1 MNKLDKEIREMAK
14 QYKGPENAGYEARI
28 DHLLERIKGTQANSE
43 GKKVSMFYP
52 SKAGFA
58 ACVLCA
64 ALLIGVPVA
73 AKVNSVVTERMQEM
87 SRKEQKKIE
96 EANDYKNMTREHDT
110 EGLAFSRELSGEETQ
125 RFDELW
131 NKYEEEGLFPDGE
144 LKMVDKLEGDEEISS
159 LVYETWNREIFLPAS
174 ELTDEEM
181 LQIIDFEHKSAYV
194 VENSEG
200 SKKAR
205 AAQAEFNENPNPGEN
220 DLSKDE
226 AVAKAS
232 AYLKAMYDVDA
243 DGMDK
248 SAEFGIGF
256 CSTLDNGQYGE
267 WDVEFKGS
275 DGWSYVVAVS
285 RQTGKIAN
293 IHLYKEEAFVGGF
306 GGSPAPINE
315 RIYTP
320 VYEKAKSILNSMYP
334 DIEITDGSVLYGKG
348 EDGYTR
354 NRFLEIVFF
363 TKDSYQYT
371 FQYALDDEV
380 FSYLLVYDE
389 SNYDGWVNCLL
400 DSCNVIKIE

>member
-1 MNKLDKEIREMAK
+1 MNKLDKEIRKMAK
-14 QYKGPENAGYEARI
+14 QCKAPENAGYEARI
-28 DHLLERIKGTQANSE
+28 DHLLEGINGTQANSE

-58 ACVLCA
+58 ACVLGV

-73 AKVNSVVTERMQEM
+73 AKVNSVVTQRMQEM

-96 EANDYKNMTREHDT
+96 EANDYNKMTREHDT
-110 EGLAFSRELSGEETQ
+110 EGLAFSRKLSGEETR
-125 RFDELW
+125 RFGDLW
-131 NKYEEEGLFPDGE
+131 DKYEEEGLFPDGE
-144 LKMVDKLEGDEEISS
+144 LKIVDKLEGDEEISS
-159 LVYETWNREIFLPAS
+159 LVYETWNREIFLPES

-194 VENSEG
+194 VENSEE

-205 AAQAEFNENPNPGEN
+205 AAQDEFNENPNPGEN

-285 RQTGKIAN
+285 RQTGKIAE
-293 IHLYKEEAFVGGF
+293 IHLYKEEVFVGSY
-306 GGSPAPINE
+306 GGNPAPINE
-315 RIYTP
+315 KIYTP
-320 VYEKAKSILNSMYP
+320 VYEKAKGILNSMYP
-334 DIEITDGSVLYGKG
+334 DIEITDGSVGYGKG
-348 EDGYTR
+348 KDGYTDD
-354 NRFLEIVFF
+354 RFLQIDFF
-363 TKDSYQYT
+363 TKDGYHYI
-371 FQYALDDEV
+371 FQYVLDDEV
-380 FSYLLVYDE
+380 FSYLMVHE
-389 SNYDGWVNCLL
+389 GGNYDGWEDSLL
-400 DSCNVIKIE
+400 DSFNVIKIE